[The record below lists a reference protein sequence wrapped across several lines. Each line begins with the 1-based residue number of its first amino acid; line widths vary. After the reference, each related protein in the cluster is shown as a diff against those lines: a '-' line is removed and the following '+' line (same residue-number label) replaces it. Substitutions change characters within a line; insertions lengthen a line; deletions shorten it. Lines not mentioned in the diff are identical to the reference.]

1 MINTFVLF
9 MVLAA
14 VAVIAVASG
23 SIELA
28 AVAAVPMTIWLAFET
43 RNSMLMT
50 IAVLVGLGVC
60 LAAASA
66 LSDVI
71 LGRTR
76 TQ

>member
-9 MVLAA
+9 MILAA

-28 AVAAVPMTIWLAFET
+28 AVASVPFAIWLAFET

-66 LSDVI
+66 LSDAV
-71 LGRTR
+71 LGRSR
-76 TQ
+76 GQ